1 MFRTLA
7 KMKTTTIY
15 LHIKNQHGA
24 GNISPPSSLYIK
36 ARSKNYFIIK
46 TICFMRKKNLLLL
59 SCLCLSLIGKTQQ
72 ISNSVISSAGNA
84 DKINNLSLEW
94 TLGEPAIETISSNN
108 QLYTQGFHQ
117 PMQTAKILHT
127 KIAVTQERYHIT
139 IAPNPVRTIFTA
151 VIERETASKVFLKLS
166 DLNGRPLISKTSD
179 AKLQSIDFNLA
190 PFSSGIYTLVISN
203 ASGSLFKIF
212 KIIKAQ

>member
-1 MFRTLA
+1 
-7 KMKTTTIY
+7 
-15 LHIKNQHGA
+15 
-24 GNISPPSSLYIK
+24 
-36 ARSKNYFIIK
+36 
-46 TICFMRKKNLLLL
+46 MRKKNLLLFC
-59 SCLCLSLIGKTQQ
+59 CLCLSLIGKTQQ
-72 ISNSVISSAGNA
+72 ISNSVISSAGNT
-84 DKINNLSLEW
+84 DKINNLYLEW

-117 PMQTAKILHT
+117 PMLAATIQHT
-127 KIAVTQERYHIT
+127 KVAVKQERYHII

-151 VIERETASKVFLKLS
+151 VIERETASKLFLTLS

-190 PFSSGIYTLVISN
+190 AYSSGIYTLVISN